1 MDRRSTLKKFGL
13 ATSAIW
19 LPTLNFSK
27 TKIQNG
33 WLNEFRQRWNVS
45 ELYNREVFM
54 AMPEEYLDYKPVP
67 DVMSFGKQF
76 SHLSM
81 GISGY
86 ASIIRGDDGLDEPG
100 LMDRNI
106 IFKYMENCSA
116 EFTSMLD
123 GLDEERLY
131 SKEHKYKDEEMWKDF
146 SIADILLLAYHH
158 TAHHRGQAI
167 VYLRLKGIE
176 PPKYRF

>member
-1 MDRRSTLKKFGL
+1 MNRRHLIKTLGHFSPLAVIPSLSIARGSTQ
-13 ATSAIW
+13 
-19 LPTLNFSK
+19 P
-27 TKIQNG
+27 G
-33 WLNEFRQRWNVS
+33 WLQEFSARWEVS
-45 ELYNREVFM
+45 EIYNREVFT
-54 AMPEEYLDYKPVP
+54 AMPEEFLDYEPVP
-67 DVMSFGKQF
+67 EVMSFGKQF

-86 ASIIRGDDGLDEPG
+86 ASIIRGDDGLDEPAF
-100 LMDRNI
+100 MDGKV
-106 IFKYMENCSA
+106 IFKYMEDCSA
-116 EFTSMLD
+116 DFRNMLD
-123 GLDEERLY
+123 GLEEEQLY
-131 SKEHKYKDEEMWKDF
+131 SKEHKYKDEEMWKDL

>member
-1 MDRRSTLKKFGL
+1 MNRRHLIKTLGHISPF
-13 ATSAIW
+13 AF
-19 LPTLNFSK
+19 LPSVSIANGS
-27 TKIQNG
+27 IQTG
-33 WLNEFRQRWNVS
+33 WLHEFSARWEVS
-45 ELYNREVFM
+45 ETYNREVYM

-100 LMDRNI
+100 LIDRNI

-116 EFTSMLD
+116 EFSSMLD
-123 GLDEERLY
+123 DLDEERLY

-158 TAHHRGQAI
+158 TTHHRGQAI